1 LEQWAYFFPEK
12 ISEISV
18 VHMQTLKWY
27 LLMIP
32 LKDRDTPTV
41 EKDKTIALLKK
52 STSTVEKDK
61 TIALLK
67 KALALLKKKTL

>member
-1 LEQWAYFFPEK
+1 MLDIKATFGAMGLFFFQK

-52 STSTVEKDK
+52 
-61 TIALLK
+61 
-67 KALALLKKKTL
+67 KALALLKKKRL